1 MTTIPNHSPSQNQ
14 TELPDSWR
22 DSLQPDGRRYAYAF
36 LDEGAKREIRR
47 KMLKATAIPGYQV
60 PFGSRE
66 MPIARGWGT
75 GGLQLTLA
83 LIGPGDVLKVIDQG
97 ADDSVNAVN
106 IKKFVQHVTGTAVT
120 TDTAAATLIQTRHRI
135 PEEPLAPHQLLVFQV
150 PIPEPLRLVE
160 PSERETRRMHAE
172 ADYARMWLY
181 LYEDI
186 VKYNEITVGA
196 RYPVM
201 VNHRHLMDPSPI
213 PRWDVARLNRAPALN
228 LFCAG
233 REKRIYA
240 IPPHTD
246 VEPLAFE
253 DFAFRVEAFAGRRCS
268 RCGSADTFLDEVIDD
283 ETGRRTYTCSDTAYC
298 SKCRTGQR
306 SADVRG
312 DDGGRSREEQA

>member
-1 MTTIPNHSPSQNQ
+1 MTPDLPLKAPLSADNWRASLKASQ
-14 TELPDSWR
+14 
-22 DSLQPDGRRYAYAF
+22 GRYSYAF

-47 KMLKATAIPGYQV
+47 KMLKAVAIPGCQV

-83 LIGPGDVLKVIDQG
+83 LIGADDVLKVIDQG
-97 ADDSVNAVN
+97 SDDSVNAVN
-106 IKKFVQHVTGTAVT
+106 IKKFVKAVTGVSVT
-120 TDTAAATLIQTRHRI
+120 TNAAAATLIQTRHRI
-135 PEEPLAPHQLLVFQV
+135 PEQPLKPHQLLVFQV

-160 PSERETRRMHAE
+160 PSERRTRRMHAE
-172 ADYARMWLY
+172 ADYSRMWLY

-186 VKYNEITVGA
+186 VKYDEITVGA

-201 VNHRHLMDPSPI
+201 VNGRHLMDPSPI
-213 PRWDVARLNRAPALN
+213 PRWDVPKLNHGEALC

-240 IPPHTD
+240 VPAHTD
-246 VEPLAFE
+246 VEPLAF
-253 DFAFRVEAFAGRRCS
+253 DDVPFRVEAFDGRRCA

-283 ETGRRTYTCSDTAYC
+283 ASGQRTYTCSDTAFC
-298 SKCRTGQR
+298 EAARRRKTTEDAHR
-306 SADVRG
+306 A
-312 DDGGRSREEQA
+312 EENRR